1 MTWSMQGITN
11 ATVVVD
17 TFFMMSGLLVC
28 YLLLRELARN
38 NGRCNVPLFYIHRY
52 LRLVSPITIYN

>member
-28 YLLLRELARN
+28 YLLLRELERN
-38 NGRCNVPLFYIHRY
+38 NGRFNVPLFYIHRY